1 MPARG
6 AFTVVHAGRLTATSD
21 SFYIDS
27 IHSTGHLKKQLL
39 DNGSHRELMSDRYC
53 TAMKFARYELKEK
66 LRLVYMDG
74 SRSEVITHGTQ
85 QTYSFHGRKMRIR
98 YAIADIDEDIVL
110 GLNWLRQCNPVIDWV
125 RETISWRPPQE
136 TTTKVLAIQ
145 ARGARKRIVQSDIKH
160 NEPPEWVKRH
170 HAAVLMPRKRGTL
183 PPSRGELDYVIK
195 MKEDWKPR
203 REKPRRFS
211 DEERKMFRALA
222 EDMVEQGFWIP
233 NSKSPQC
240 SQMLWAAKAG
250 GKKRPCH
257 DYRYVNTGIV
267 DDAYPVPVI
276 SDLMMDLAGK
286 KHLTSLDLP
295 NAYYNILIS
304 DPFTRQML
312 AFQCGEQQYEPAVVQ
327 FGSKTA
333 VAWFQRFI
341 TWVLRRNIGKG
352 VMAYLDNIVI
362 YADTQEEHDRLV
374 KETLDDLYKED
385 LRVRPE
391 KCEWDKQE
399 VFFCGY
405 LVSADGIRL
414 DPAKLEAVRDWKIDQ
429 SAPEAQKRTAV
440 REFLG
445 FCNFYK
451 THVDH
456 YSDIAIPLTDLT
468 APRKPWKW
476 GDREELAFRALK
488 QAILLSPV
496 VKPRDHTKPAVVH
509 TDASD
514 DAVAGVVQER
524 GADGTLRPLG
534 FYSKK
539 LNPAERNYTVHD
551 KELLAIV
558 RTFEAFRHWLHG
570 TKDPVE
576 VWSDHAA
583 LRHFLTT
590 TKLTQ
595 RHARW
600 AEKLGE
606 FRFKIFHLPGRANRA
621 ADALSRKES
630 HSGQAVQK
638 GGVSPLS
645 AEHFARKA
653 NEGAMGRSTAAGRDT
668 RNTPAGNSQRMR

>member
-1 MPARG
+1 MSRKYA
-6 AFTVVHAGRLTATSD
+6 VQQ
-21 SFYIDS
+21 
-27 IHSTGHLKKQLL
+27 GHKLVPLKRKMQL
-39 DNGSHRELMSDRYC
+39 R
-53 TAMKFARYELKEK
+53 
-66 LRLVYMDG
+66 YMDG
-74 SRSEVITHGTQ
+74 SKSPIATHGTSQ
-85 QTYSFHGRKMRIR
+85 GYKINGKKLKIHYVVAEIQ
-98 YAIADIDEDIVL
+98 DNVVL
-110 GLNWLRQCNPVIDWV
+110 GLNFLAKANPLIDWTEGKLQW
-125 RETISWRPPQE
+125 RAQPPTTI
-136 TTTKVLAIQ
+136 LAVQ
-145 ARGARKRIVQSDIKH
+145 ARKARKTIIQSEIRH
-160 NEPPEWVKRH
+160 NEPPDWVKQKHR
-170 HAAVLMPRKRGTL
+170 AVMIPRGKGRL

-195 MKEDWKPR
+195 MKPDWKPR
-203 REKPRRFS
+203 RDKPRRFS

-222 EDMVEQGFWIP
+222 EEQVATGFWIP
-233 NSKSPQC
+233 GSKSPQC

-257 DYRYVNTGIV
+257 DYRYVNTGII

-286 KHLTSLDLP
+286 KYLTSLDLP

-341 TWVLRRNIGKG
+341 TWVLRRNVGKG
-352 VMAYLDNIVI
+352 VLAYLDNIVV
-362 YADTQEEHDRLV
+362 YADSQEEHDRLLS
-374 KETLDDLYKED
+374 ETLEDLLKED
-385 LRVRPE
+385 LRIRPE
-391 KCEWDKQE
+391 KCEWNKEE

-405 LVSADGIRL
+405 LISADGIRL
-414 DPAKLEAVRDWKIDQ
+414 DPAKLQAIRDWRIELN
-429 SAPEAQKRTAV
+429 APESEKRTAV

-451 THVDH
+451 THVSH
-456 YSDIAIPLTDLT
+456 FSDIAIPLTELT
-468 APRKPWKW
+468 SKNKPFVW
-476 GDREELAFRALK
+476 GLREQTSFDMLK
-488 QAILLSPV
+488 KAILLSPTT
-496 VKPRDHTKPAVVH
+496 KPRDHSKPIEAH

-514 DAVAGVVQER
+514 GAIAGCVSER
-524 GADGTLRPLG
+524 APNGTLRPLG

-558 RTFEAFRHWLHG
+558 KTFEAFRHWLHG
-570 TKDPVE
+570 TKEPVK

-583 LRHFLTT
+583 LKHFLTT

-606 FRFKIFHLPGRANRA
+606 YRFKIFHLPGRANRA
-621 ADALSRKES
+621 ADALSRKDSHDGKQIES
-630 HSGQAVQK
+630 
-638 GGVSPLS
+638 GGVRPLS
-645 AEHFARKA
+645 QENFS
-653 NEGAMGRSTAAGRDT
+653 G
-668 RNTPAGNSQRMR
+668 